1 MDFFSIMA
9 EENIKKAIEDGQLDN
24 LPGKGKPLKL
34 ENLDH
39 VPEELRSS
47 YHMMKNSGYLPEEVK
62 VNKELVSLRELMK
75 AAKSDSEKED
85 IKKRITEK
93 EIQYELMLEKR
104 KMSQSSAFKRYSG
117 KISNKLFGI

>member
-9 EENIKKAIEDGQLDN
+9 EEKIKQAIKDGQLDN

-39 VPEELRSS
+39 VPEELRAS
-47 YHMMKNSGYLPEEVK
+47 YHMMKNTGYLPEEVK
-62 VNKELVSLRELMK
+62 VNKELVTLRKLLK
-75 AAKSDSEKED
+75 AAKNDSEKAD
-85 IKKRITEK
+85 INKRITEK
-93 EIQYELMLEKR
+93 EIQYELMLKKR
-104 KMSQSSAFKRYSG
+104 KLSGSSVFKKYST